1 MNTLVLIP
9 GRRTLRYAGFKSNEA
24 SCMGTIRGWHLQGP
38 GAALDEV
45 AAIARATGLA
55 DDDLRIAIRGVF
67 GGPEFPAPVWLDESS
82 EKRLQDLSRQSPIHL
97 STLVDVAQAARRAL
111 PRMPVILVFETSF
124 FVDLPARERTYAVSP
139 DLAQKLALRRW
150 GYHGI
155 FHSAAAAEAQRAW
168 RRSGR
173 NTPPRILSIC
183 LDPQPEIVAILGQR
197 PITVSSGATPLEG
210 LPGETNSGEID
221 PSLALAL
228 AGEAGLGPEGANT
241 LLTSESGLSGLAG
254 RRVRLDEV
262 LASSTGDLQRVRDFI
277 LYRLLTAAGA
287 AAAGLGGVDLLI
299 FSGRY
304 TAAAP
309 AVARELLPRLQACG
323 ALLCPATHWE
333 MLTTPLERLIA
344 DIAMVQQVPDCLQ
357 WHPTPAVGS
366 EFETEF
372 YP

>member
-9 GRRTLRYAGFKSNEA
+9 GRRSLRYAGFRSCEA
-24 SCMGTIRGWHLQGP
+24 SCMGSIRGWHWQGP
-38 GAALDEV
+38 DAALEEV

-55 DDDLRIAIRGVF
+55 DDDLRIAIRGVY
-67 GGPEFPAPVWLDESS
+67 GGPDFPGPVWLDQEN
-82 EKRLQDLSRQSPIHL
+82 EKRLLELARHSPVHL
-97 STLVDVAQAARRAL
+97 ATLVDVAQAARRVL
-111 PRMPVILVFETSF
+111 PRAPVVVAFETSF

-139 DLAQKLALRRW
+139 ELAQRLALRRW
-150 GYHGI
+150 GYHGL
-155 FHSAAAAEAQRAW
+155 FHAAAVAEANRAW
-168 RRSGR
+168 RRAGR
-173 NTPPRILSIC
+173 NVPARILSIC
-183 LDPQPEIVAILGQR
+183 LDPQPEIVAVLGQR
-197 PITVSSGATPLEG
+197 PITVTSGATPLEG

-228 AGEAGLGPEGANT
+228 AGEAGLGPEGANA
-241 LLTSESGLSGLAG
+241 LLTSESGLTGLAG

-262 LASSTGDLQRVRDFI
+262 LAAPAGDLERVREFL

-287 AAAGLGGVDLLI
+287 GAAALGGVDLLI

-304 TAAAP
+304 TAVAP
-309 AVARELLPRLQACG
+309 VVARELSPRLQACG

-333 MLTTPLERLIA
+333 MLTTPLEQILA
-344 DIAMVQQVPDCLQ
+344 DLAMVQQVPASCVWSPLPEASQ
-357 WHPTPAVGS
+357 